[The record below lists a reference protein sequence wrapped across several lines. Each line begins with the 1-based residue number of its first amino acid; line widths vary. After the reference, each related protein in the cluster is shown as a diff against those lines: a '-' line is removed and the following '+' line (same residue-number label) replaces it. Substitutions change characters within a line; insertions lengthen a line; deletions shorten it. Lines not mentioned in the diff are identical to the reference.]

1 MRWRATGPVVTIADV
16 KLCDKCRALELA
28 ATYLGLLKK
37 QVERSG
43 GIDLVK
49 RLQAAGRLVRAPPR
63 EARSLRSSPSPS
75 ARFTCVP
82 HCSRSLT
89 ASA

>member
-28 ATYLGLLKK
+28 AIYLGLLKK

-49 RLQAAGRLVRAPPR
+49 RLQMPGSEIARIGRRHGP
-63 EARSLRSSPSPS
+63 PS
-75 ARFTCVP
+75 A
-82 HCSRSLT
+82 SR
-89 ASA
+89 A